1 MAATTTV
8 QKNDTHS
15 SHHKPQYSS
24 LHNRVLEDA
33 YCYIDCF
40 RALPGPK
47 NYLPAATSPRCDE
60 SLQVFQTA
68 GDAFQEKPSESCNDL
83 YT

>member
-15 SHHKPQYSS
+15 SHHKLQYSS

-47 NYLPAATSPRCDE
+47 NYLPAADLPKGVTR
-60 SLQVFQTA
+60 VFKVI
-68 GDAFQEKPSESCNDL
+68 EKRVQCEV
-83 YT
+83 